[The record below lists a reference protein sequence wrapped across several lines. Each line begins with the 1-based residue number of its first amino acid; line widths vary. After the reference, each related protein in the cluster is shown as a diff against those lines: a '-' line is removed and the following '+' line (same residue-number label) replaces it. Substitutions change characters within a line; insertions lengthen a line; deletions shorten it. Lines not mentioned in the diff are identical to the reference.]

1 MTVSTDQPSARPRP
15 QPGHIYVVV
24 DLGGTQTRTAVF
36 DPTGQMLTRRAV
48 ATPRT
53 GGPDEVIAAVL
64 DQIREAT
71 AQHRATV
78 VAVGVSALGPVDP
91 HTGIIRNAPTLP
103 GFDNVPLG
111 PRLHDA
117 LQLPVHVHNDANAAT
132 IAEWQL
138 GAGRGTRNFCYVT
151 VSTGMGCGIISNG
164 QLVTGRAG
172 YAGELGRTR
181 IPSTDGSTAQLEQI
195 SSGTAIAARARALI
209 AAGTPT
215 SLATIGRTDIT
226 AGTVAA
232 AAAAGD
238 RVARSIFTTA
248 AATLGMQLANL
259 TRLIDPETVALGGGV
274 TLAGDIF
281 WGPLRATTE
290 ESLAQDSIPLPRLV
304 EAELHGDAGLHGA
317 AIALL
322 NHYERAPAW

>member
-1 MTVSTDQPSARPRP
+1 
-15 QPGHIYVVV
+15 
-24 DLGGTQTRTAVF
+24 
-36 DPTGQMLTRRAV
+36 MLTRNAV

-64 DQIREAT
+64 DQIREAI

-132 IAEWQL
+132 IAEWQR

-164 QLVTGRAG
+164 ESVTGRAG

-181 IPSTDGSTAQLEQI
+181 IPSTDGSTVQLEQI
-195 SSGTAIAARARALI
+195 SSGTAIAARARTLI

-215 SLATIGRTDIT
+215 SLAPIDRTNIT
-226 AGTVAA
+226 AEIVAA
-232 AAAAGD
+232 GGC
-238 RVARSIFTTA
+238 RGRSRCPQHLHHRRRHSGI
-248 AATLGMQLANL
+248 QLANL
-259 TRLIDPETVALGGGV
+259 TRLVDPETVALGGGV

-281 WGPLRATTE
+281 WGPLRATTR

-304 EAELHGDAGLHGA
+304 
-317 AIALL
+317 
-322 NHYERAPAW
+322 

>member
-1 MTVSTDQPSARPRP
+1 MY
-15 QPGHIYVVV
+15 IVV

-36 DPTGQMLTRRAV
+36 DSTGQMLTRQAI

-53 GGPDEVIAAVL
+53 GGPAGVIAAIL
-64 DQIREAT
+64 DQIREAI
-71 AQHRATV
+71 AQHPGTV
-78 VAVGVSALGPVDP
+78 VAVGVGALGPVEP
-91 HTGIIRNAPTLP
+91 STGLIRSAPTIP
-103 GFDNVPLG
+103 GFNNIPLG

-117 LQLPVHVHNDANAAT
+117 LQLPVQVHNDANAAT

-138 GAGRGTRNFCYVT
+138 GAGRGTRDFCYVT
-151 VSTGMGCGIISNG
+151 VSTGIGCGIITNG

-181 IPSTDGSTAQLEQI
+181 IPNTDGGTTELEQI

-215 SLATIGRTDIT
+215 SLATITPIDIT

-232 AAAAGD
+232 AAYAGD
-238 RVARSIFTTA
+238 HAARDIFTTA
-248 AATLGMQLANL
+248 ATTLGIQLANL
-259 TRLIDPETVALGGGV
+259 TRLVDPETIALGGGV

-281 WGPLRATTE
+281 WDPLHATIE
-290 ESLAQDSIPLPRLV
+290 ESLAQDSIPIPRLV
-304 EAELHGDAGLHGA
+304 EAELRGDAGLHGA

-322 NHYERAPAW
+322 NHHEPAPA

>member
-1 MTVSTDQPSARPRP
+1 
-15 QPGHIYVVV
+15 
-24 DLGGTQTRTAVF
+24 
-36 DPTGQMLTRRAV
+36 MLTRRAV

-91 HTGIIRNAPTLP
+91 HTGIIRSAPTLP

-111 PRLHDA
+111 QRLHDA

-132 IAEWQL
+132 IAEWKL
-138 GAGRGTRNFCYVT
+138 GAGRGTRHFCYVT

-164 QLVTGRAG
+164 QLVTGRA

-195 SSGTAIAARARALI
+195 SSGTAIAARAAPSSLP
-209 AAGTPT
+209 AQTPAWPPWAVQT
-215 SLATIGRTDIT
+215 SPREPSP
-226 AGTVAA
+226 
-232 AAAAGD
+232 
-238 RVARSIFTTA
+238 RR
-248 AATLGMQLANL
+248 
-259 TRLIDPETVALGGGV
+259 
-274 TLAGDIF
+274 
-281 WGPLRATTE
+281 
-290 ESLAQDSIPLPRLV
+290 LPRETTLP
-304 EAELHGDAGLHGA
+304 A
-317 AIALL
+317 ASSPPPPPLSVSNSPIS
-322 NHYERAPAW
+322 PDS

>member
-1 MTVSTDQPSARPRP
+1 MTVSTDQPSARLRP

-24 DLGGTQTRTAVF
+24 DLGGTQTRTAIF

-53 GGPDEVIAAVL
+53 AGPDEVIAALL

-91 HTGIIRNAPTLP
+91 HTGIIHSAPTLP

-117 LQLPVHVHNDANAAT
+117 LQLPVHVHNDAT

-164 QLVTGRAG
+164 QLVTGRA

-195 SSGTAIAARARALI
+195 SSGTAIAARAAPSSPP
-209 AAGTPT
+209 AH
-215 SLATIGRTDIT
+215 
-226 AGTVAA
+226 
-232 AAAAGD
+232 
-238 RVARSIFTTA
+238 
-248 AATLGMQLANL
+248 Q
-259 TRLIDPETVALGGGV
+259 
-274 TLAGDIF
+274 
-281 WGPLRATTE
+281 
-290 ESLAQDSIPLPRLV
+290 
-304 EAELHGDAGLHGA
+304 
-317 AIALL
+317 
-322 NHYERAPAW
+322 PAWPPSAVQASPREPSPRRLSREITLPAASSPPPPPLSVSNSPISPDS